1 MSVCCGGGLARVEQ
15 YKSKHNFCRAKARER
30 KGMICACCSTVLLL
44 VQMTG
49 YSYVQ
54 LTAGCS
60 NRVEDRETNKL
71 VHDPIGRSLQ

>member
-1 MSVCCGGGLARVEQ
+1 MRMLQYSRV
-15 YKSKHNFCRAKARER
+15 
-30 KGMICACCSTVLLL
+30 LL

-71 VHDPIGRSLQ
+71 VHDLIGRSLQ